1 MFRSSLLLAVAA
13 AVITIA
19 AATAAPAQTIVI
31 NPNRQGM
38 PPPLPA
44 TQPIRISL
52 SVNMFVPTPGDDSA
66 QALKAQE
73 DGRKMIYQ
81 AAARECD
88 VLRDV
93 IAKDC
98 RLESI
103 NINVQHVPA
112 NQNFNGAKVDGY
124 SINGNIGFQIEPK
137 DVVSKDVAP
146 KDAAP
151 K

>member
-1 MFRSSLLLAVAA
+1 MLRYLALPALVAGA
-13 AVITIA
+13 IA

-31 NPNRQGM
+31 NPDRQGM
-38 PPPLPA
+38 QPPPVPA
-44 TQPIRISL
+44 AQPIRISL

-73 DGRKMIYQ
+73 DGRKMIYEF
-81 AAARECD
+81 AARECD

-93 IAKDC
+93 LANDC

-124 SINGNIGFQIEPK
+124 NIGGNISFQILPK
-137 DVVSKDVAP
+137 DVTPKVSAP
-146 KDAAP
+146 K
-151 K
+151 